1 MIYLDNAATTFPKPE
16 SVYIEM
22 DRVNRN
28 LSVNTGRGSYRLAR
42 TGSEMIDETK
52 EAIHSL
58 FHTGHIAEVVFTSSV
73 THAINQVLRGIE
85 LAKDSV
91 IYETPYEHNAVART
105 VESICQSVG
114 CTSKLIPLKQ
124 DLSIDIEKT
133 RFQFSEA
140 KPAVVVINAV
150 SNVTIQEA
158 KAAGAIV
165 VVDAAQAAGLIPL
178 DFQKL
183 GADVI
188 CFAGHKTLYGPFG
201 IAGFVISHKLT
212 LRQVFTGG
220 TGSNSLNLAMPEE
233 APVRYEASSP
243 NIVAISGLNAAMK
256 TLEQPK
262 HYEQIRYLTD
272 YLIKQLKMLPNIAL
286 AGVFEDATVGENL
299 GIVSFYVNGYQ
310 AYEVGEILDKEFD
323 IAVRTGYHCAPFIHN
338 YIHSI
343 EWGGTVR
350 VGLGIYNT
358 TDDID
363 QLIDALDTL

>member
-1 MIYLDNAATTFPKPE
+1 M
-16 SVYIEM
+16 
-22 DRVNRN
+22 
-28 LSVNTGRGSYRLAR
+28 AR
-42 TGSEMIDETK
+42 TGSELIDETK

-58 FHTGHIAEVVFTSSV
+58 FHTGHTAEVVFTSSV

-150 SNVTIQEA
+150 SNVTGYVLPIKETIQEA
-158 KAAGAIV
+158 KVAGAIV
-165 VVDAAQAAGLIPL
+165 VVDAAQATGLIPL

-233 APVRYEASSP
+233 APARYEASSP

-272 YLIKQLKMLPNIAL
+272 YLIKQLKMLPNIVL
-286 AGVFEDATVGENL
+286 AGVFEDAAVGENL